1 MYYRGAIAISSPP
14 ADDIGPAVA
23 LAGALVDACAQ
34 AVRAPRR
41 TLEAC
46 VVAMLAGGHVM
57 IEDVPGVGKTVLAK
71 SLAHASGC
79 DFARLQCTADLL
91 PSDITGITVWD
102 QQASRFI
109 FRPGPV
115 FANVVLV
122 DEVNRASPRTQSA
135 LLECMEEGQ
144 VTVDGHTRDLPR
156 PFLVV
161 ATQNPVEYEG
171 TFPLPE
177 AQLDRFMVR
186 VAIGYPSAADEV
198 ALIAD
203 PAGPDRAERVPVV
216 GDEAGVLEAR
226 AAVSRVYVAPELA
239 GYIVAL
245 AEATRT
251 DRRLVLGASPRGS
264 LALARAAQAQAL
276 IDGRTACLPDDIKKL
291 APMVLT
297 HRLVLTPD
305 ARSRGISA
313 EEVVADILSAVPV
326 P

>member
-23 LAGALVDACAQ
+23 MAGALVDACAQ
-34 AVRAPRR
+34 AVRAPRH

-144 VTVDGHTRDLPR
+144 VTVDGHTRRLPQ

-186 VAIGYPSAADEV
+186 VAIGYPAAADEV
-198 ALIAD
+198 SLIRDTGGA
-203 PAGPDRAERVPVV
+203 DRAERVPVV

-226 AAVSRVYVAPELA
+226 AAVGRVHVAPELA

-264 LALARAAQAQAL
+264 LALARAAQAHAL
-276 IDGRTACLPDDIKKL
+276 IHGRSTCLPDDIKTL

-297 HRLVLTPD
+297 HRLMLTPD
-305 ARSRGISA
+305 ARARGIAA
-313 EEVVADILSAVPV
+313 EEVVADILARVPV

>member
-1 MYYRGAIAISSPP
+1 MGRIGTTSPP
-14 ADDIGPAVA
+14 ADDLTATAELG
-23 LAGALVDACAQ
+23 GALVDACAR

-41 TLEAC
+41 TLDAC
-46 VVAMLAGGHVM
+46 VVALLSGGHVM

-71 SLAHASGC
+71 SLARAAGC

-91 PSDITGITVWD
+91 PSDVTGITVWD
-102 QQASRFI
+102 QSAGRFV

-144 VTVDGHTRDLPR
+144 VTVDGDTRGLPR
-156 PFLVV
+156 PFFVV

-177 AQLDRFMVR
+177 AQLDRFAVR
-186 VAIGYPSAADEV
+186 VAVGYPPAHEEAALLLDGADDDPVSA
-198 ALIAD
+198 
-203 PAGPDRAERVPVV
+203 VPVV
-216 GDEAGVLEAR
+216 GDAAAVVAAR
-226 AAVSRVYVAPELA
+226 AAVGRVHVDPLLAAYV
-239 GYIVAL
+239 VAL

-251 DRRLVLGASPRGS
+251 DPRVRLGVSPRGS
-264 LALARAAQAQAL
+264 LALLRTARALAL
-276 IDGRTACLPDDIKKL
+276 LDGRPMCLPDDVKAL
-291 APMVLT
+291 APAVLT
-297 HRLVLTPD
+297 HRIMVTPE
-305 ARSRGISA
+305 ARARG
-313 EEVVADILSAVPV
+313 VVAEDIVADLLGRVPV